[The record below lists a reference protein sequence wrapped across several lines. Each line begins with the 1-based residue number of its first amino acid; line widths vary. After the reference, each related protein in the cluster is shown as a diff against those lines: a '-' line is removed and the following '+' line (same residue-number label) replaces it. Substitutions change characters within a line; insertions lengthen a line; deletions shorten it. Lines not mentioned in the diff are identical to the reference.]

1 MLALLGQIY
10 AAAHQ
15 TPRAREC
22 YSRALDL
29 NRRLGQT
36 GAQLPLLAALA
47 ELALETRQVGQAA
60 TLYEQALRLATSTGD
75 RAAAARLHGRLGRL
89 AHRQRN
95 QTAALDHMR
104 RARDMAEAAGQPA
117 LLNQALQHLA
127 TLQHAIGDAE
137 AVDTYR
143 EAVTLCGRLGDTP
156 GEALMLLN
164 LGTLLSAGGNGHRD
178 EGLDMLERVTALAP
192 DLGDRGT
199 ELAERARAALDAAGD
214 APRARPQPEESNG
227 YHHAVGDL
235 DFPSR
240 FVAYRDKEEETDA
253 VFDEATLP
261 PH

>member
-1 MLALLGQIY
+1 
-10 AAAHQ
+10 
-15 TPRAREC
+15 
-22 YSRALDL
+22 
-29 NRRLGQT
+29 
-36 GAQLPLLAALA
+36 
-47 ELALETRQVGQAA
+47 
-60 TLYEQALRLATSTGD
+60 
-75 RAAAARLHGRLGRL
+75 
-89 AHRQRN
+89 
-95 QTAALDHMR
+95 MR